1 MAIADAENDD
11 EDGYGN
17 AVPVEAR
24 ERLPQALANLAQT
37 ARFAHSHT
45 RFLLL
50 YSERRRRKS
59 RDRNDQIKVKTLT
72 ISTPDSVQTKGSTLG
87 SIGWCVLDDG
97 GSANPACVTG
107 SGV

>member
-72 ISTPDSVQTKGSTLG
+72 ISTPDSVQTKGSTLPDSRSDRETRG
-87 SIGWCVLDDG
+87 IVPPDG
-97 GSANPACVTG
+97 GGETG
-107 SGV
+107 